1 MGQYANELYAQNYS
15 LQCENK
21 ALRRIVDE
29 FKSGKR
35 YKKLQE
41 GHERVIAGYKQ
52 ENRRLAKALTEER
65 KTTTKVRDI
74 WFEQCDT
81 DFDWYQAE
89 LEKKEQR
96 ISELETKYWK
106 TLWEYD
112 KKLLDIEEKYIAQ
125 LKEKDEEASKKD
137 AVIQELTA
145 KLAHAEALLN
155 RDGNNA
161 GIPTSQTPR
170 GKKKR
175 IPNTRTPSEKPKGGQ
190 KGHEQH
196 VLGGPSDD
204 EVNDEVSYTLD
215 DAAECTA
222 CGSNDLIYTG
232 EYQEHFE
239 YDVEVK
245 VIKRRHRH
253 YLYLCQQC
261 GTWVKSAEGPD
272 FRSLC
277 QYGPNVQA
285 IALSLMNTVNAPMNK
300 AGLFLAGIT
309 DEEIAPCDGY
319 IAKLQPRAAK
329 GLVQFYADLRL
340 KLITLDLLY
349 WDDTVIFINTKR
361 ACLRFY
367 GNESIAFYTAHM
379 EKGLKGL
386 LEDNVLPLL
395 TDDTKVMHDHNK
407 VNYNPMFHFQN
418 LECNQHLQRDAQKN
432 TDDTGHKWSLDLKE
446 HIASAIHDRKLAKQA
461 GKFCFDEDY
470 IVAFNTKLDE
480 ILQHGWQEYEADKKR
495 QEKYGAPFEQ
505 ALLRRME
512 KYRGNYFTWLEDFSL
527 PTTNNLSERGLRSAK
542 TKMKIASQFESIDTA
557 RQYAIIRSYIET
569 CRRKGINEIEALRR
583 LCEGNPYTVDELFRD
598 YENRR

>member
-1 MGQYANELYAQNYS
+1 
-15 LQCENK
+15 
-21 ALRRIVDE
+21 
-29 FKSGKR
+29 
-35 YKKLQE
+35 
-41 GHERVIAGYKQ
+41 
-52 ENRRLAKALTEER
+52 
-65 KTTTKVRDI
+65 
-74 WFEQCDT
+74 
-81 DFDWYQAE
+81 
-89 LEKKEQR
+89 
-96 ISELETKYWK
+96 
-106 TLWEYD
+106 
-112 KKLLDIEEKYIAQ
+112 
-125 LKEKDEEASKKD
+125 
-137 AVIQELTA
+137 
-145 KLAHAEALLN
+145 
-155 RDGNNA
+155 
-161 GIPTSQTPR
+161 
-170 GKKKR
+170 
-175 IPNTRTPSEKPKGGQ
+175 
-190 KGHEQH
+190 
-196 VLGGPSDD
+196 
-204 EVNDEVSYTLD
+204 
-215 DAAECTA
+215 
-222 CGSNDLIYTG
+222 
-232 EYQEHFE
+232 
-239 YDVEVK
+239 
-245 VIKRRHRH
+245 
-253 YLYLCQQC
+253 
-261 GTWVKSAEGPD
+261 
-272 FRSLC
+272 
-277 QYGPNVQA
+277 
-285 IALSLMNTVNAPMNK
+285 MNTVNAPMNK

-470 IVAFNTKLDE
+470 IVSFNTKLDE

-512 KYRGNYFTWLEDFSL
+512 KYRGNYFTWLEDFPL

>member
-52 ENRRLAKALTEER
+52 ENRRLAKALAAER
-65 KTTTKVRDI
+65 ETTKRVRNI

-137 AVIQELTA
+137 AIIQELTA

-155 RDGNNA
+155 RDGSNT
-161 GIPTSQTPR
+161 GTPTSQTPV
-170 GKKKR
+170 GKNKR
-175 IPNTRTPSEKPKGGQ
+175 IPNTRTPSEKLKGGQ

-196 VLGGPSDD
+196 VLEGPSDD
-204 EVNDEVSYTLD
+204 EVNDKVFHALEDT
-215 DAAECTA
+215 AECPH
-222 CGSNDLIYTG
+222 CGSNDLIYSG
-232 EYQEHFE
+232 KYEDHFE

-245 VIKRRHRH
+245 VIKRRHRY
-253 YLYLCQQC
+253 YLYLCQLC
-261 GTWVKSAEGPD
+261 GTLVKSAEGPD
-272 FRSLC
+272 FRSQC
-277 QYGPNVQA
+277 QYGSNVQA

-309 DEEIAPCDGY
+309 GEEIAPCDGY
-319 IAKLQPRAAK
+319 IAKLQSRAAK
-329 GLVQFYADLRL
+329 GLTQFYADLRL
-340 KLITLDLLY
+340 KLITLMLLY

-361 ACLRFY
+361 ACFRFY
-367 GNESIAFYTAHM
+367 GDESIAFYTAHM

-395 TDDTKVMHDHNK
+395 TDGTKVMHDHNT
-407 VNYNPMFHFQN
+407 VNYNPAFHFQN
-418 LECNQHLQRDAQKN
+418 LECNQHLERDGQKN
-432 TDDTGHKWSLDLKE
+432 ADDTGHQWSLDLNE
-446 HIASAIHDRKLAKQA
+446 HIASTIHDRKLAQQA
-461 GKFCFDEDY
+461 GKTCFDADY
-470 IVAFNTKLDE
+470 IAAFKTRLAE
-480 ILQHGWQEYEADKKR
+480 IQQHGWQEYEADKIR
-495 QEKYGAPFEQ
+495 LEKYGASFER
-505 ALLRRME
+505 ALLTRLE
-512 KYRGNYFTWLEDFSL
+512 KYRDNYFAWIEDFSL
-527 PTTNNLSERGLRSAK
+527 PTTNNLSERSLRPVKS
-542 TKMKIASQFESIDTA
+542 KMKIAGQFESEEAA
-557 RQYAIIRSYIET
+557 RNYAMIRSYIET
-569 CRRKGINEIEALRR
+569 CRRKGKNENEALRR
-583 LCEGNPYTVDELFRD
+583 LCEGNPYTVKELFS
-598 YENRR
+598 

>member
-1 MGQYANELYAQNYS
+1 MGQYANELYVQNYS

-35 YKKLQE
+35 YQKLQE

-52 ENRRLAKALTEER
+52 ENRRLAKALAEER
-65 KTTTKVRDI
+65 ETTTRVRNI

-81 DFDWYQAE
+81 DFEWYQEE

-96 ISELETKYWK
+96 ISELETKYWE

-125 LKEKDEEASKKD
+125 LKEKDEEVSKKD

-155 RDGNNA
+155 RDGNNT

-190 KGHEQH
+190 EGHKQH
-196 VLGGPSDD
+196 VLDGPSDD
-204 EVNDEVSYTLD
+204 EVNDEVFHALD
-215 DAAECTA
+215 ETAECPN
-222 CGSNDLIYTG
+222 CGSNDLIYSG
-232 EYQEHFE
+232 KYEDHFE
-239 YDVEVK
+239 YDVEIK
-245 VIKRRHRH
+245 VIKRRHRY
-253 YLYLCQQC
+253 YLYLCQFC

-272 FRSLC
+272 FRSQC
-277 QYGPNVQA
+277 QYGSNIQA

-309 DEEIAPCDGY
+309 GEEIAPCDGY
-319 IAKLQPRAAK
+319 IAKLQSRAAK
-329 GLVQFYADLRL
+329 GLTQFYADLRL
-340 KLITLDLLY
+340 KLITLTLLY

-361 ACLRFY
+361 ACFRFY
-367 GNESIAFYTAHM
+367 GDESIAFYTAHM

-395 TDDTKVMHDHNK
+395 TNSTKVMHDHNT
-407 VNYNPMFHFQN
+407 VNYNPAFRFQN
-418 LECNQHLQRDAQKN
+418 LECDQHLERDGEKN
-432 TDDTGHKWSLDLKE
+432 TDNTGHQWSLDLKE
-446 HIASAIHDRKLAKQA
+446 HIASSIHDRNLAEQA
-461 GKFCFDEDY
+461 GKSCFDADY
-470 IVAFNTKLDE
+470 IAAFYAGLDE
-480 ILQHGWQEYEADKKR
+480 ILQHGWREYEADKERLK
-495 QEKYGAPFEQ
+495 KYGAPFER
-505 ALLRRME
+505 ALLTRVK
-512 KYRGNYFTWLEDFSL
+512 KYQGNYFAWLEDFSL
-527 PTTNNLSERGLRSAK
+527 PTTNNLSERSLRPVKS
-542 TKMKIASQFESIDTA
+542 KMKIAGQFESEDAA
-557 RQYAIIRSYIET
+557 RHYAMIRSYIET
-569 CRRKGINEIEALRR
+569 CRRKGKNENEALRR
-583 LCEGNPYTVDELFRD
+583 LCEGNPYTVDELFL
-598 YENRR
+598 